1 MTEPLLAILRDPA
14 PLSLSDVLVGNAVY
28 LIYGGL
34 AAFALLGLP
43 LLRGVGVM
51 FIAARWVARTVALR
65 FAPGR
70 VISDPERPLDL
81 AGLSSSLARLVQQ
94 TRTLALELRRRSE
107 EARHWPEDAGELE
120 LVGVRRWSSLVS
132 DPVDVRPILDTR
144 REVFDWLDSIAVL
157 PASDRAQLDEL
168 GVDVEAVR
176 SVLTS
181 DRAVA
186 EGVRALAGLLWTID
200 ERLAAASTQGYRSS
214 NAEAG
219 IGSLRSGGRIE
230 ADHDDGEAD
239 RELAHRRRFAKLI
252 AAEGRGLSR
261 LAASYGKTRAER
273 EDLEQDILLALW
285 RALPRFRGE
294 ASIETFAYRV
304 ARYCC
309 YQHVRRRAKHVRE
322 DADVELLV
330 ALGDA
335 AGVEASLLR
344 ADELDTLDQARA
356 SLPDSLAAP
365 LSLHLSG
372 LSYAEIAR
380 RLGIS
385 EQNVSV
391 RLTRARAKLRGR
403 FAMA

>member
-1 MTEPLLAILRDPA
+1 MTEPL
-14 PLSLSDVLVGNAVY
+14 PLSLADVLFANAVY
-28 LIYGGL
+28 LVYGGL

-51 FIAARWVARTVALR
+51 VIAARWVARTIALG
-65 FAPGR
+65 FTPGR
-70 VISDPERPLDL
+70 IIADPERPLDL
-81 AGLSSSLARLVQQ
+81 GGFSPSFARLAQQ

-120 LVGVRRWSSLVS
+120 LVNVRWWSSLVS
-132 DPVDVRPILDTR
+132 APVDVQPILDTR
-144 REVFDWLDSIAVL
+144 REVFDWLDSVAGL
-157 PASDRAQLDEL
+157 PASDRARLDEL
-168 GVDVEAVR
+168 GIDAEVVR
-176 SVLTS
+176 SVLTA

-186 EGVRALAGLLWTID
+186 DGVRTLAGLLWSID
-200 ERLAAASTQGYRSS
+200 ERLAAASAQGYR
-214 NAEAG
+214 
-219 IGSLRSGGRIE
+219 GSTAVRIE
-230 ADHDDGEAD
+230 TDHDDDSEAD
-239 RELAHRRRFAKLI
+239 LELARRRRYAKLI

-261 LAASYGKTRAER
+261 LAASYAKTKAER

-309 YQHVRRRAKHVRE
+309 YTHMRRRAKHVPE
-322 DADVELLV
+322 DADVELL
-330 ALGDA
+330 LGDA
-335 AGVEASLLR
+335 ACVEAILMR
-344 ADELDTLDQARA
+344 ADELDTLDRARA
-356 SLPDSLAAP
+356 NLPDSLAAP
-365 LSLHLSG
+365 LNLHLSG
-372 LSYAEIAR
+372 LNYAEIAR

-391 RLTRARAKLRGR
+391 RLTRARAKLRSQ